1 MCGSPVSLRGV
12 AFMKSA
18 LSSSS
23 LLFAIRTS
31 PASAASRL
39 AGMCLLLGLIWGGPL
54 GAEQIESTPHHLADA
69 ALEQG
74 RHQLQQ
80 QVQEVA
86 ADAPAQSSSA
96 ASASTSSPAKS
107 VSRKQTRQ
115 TKQARHNFRQAMK
128 EAQMGPPVPGR
139 HNKARMTREERR
151 QLRQDIHEAGRELYR
166 REATRQPP
174 LQPAPAGQGP
184 Q

>member
-54 GAEQIESTPHHLADA
+54 GAEQIEPTLAP
-69 ALEQG
+69 EQG
-74 RHQLQQ
+74 QHQLQQ

-174 LQPAPAGQGP
+174 LPPAPAGQGP